1 LHFHGPKIQDYKR
14 YLQGSTYT
22 GGALQSATYW
32 ANLDNVAGGHTPFE
46 FEALVATSR
55 RWRPVVVLP
64 VDRTARERAAAEAEA
79 VGRWER
85 FDERPPIVIPAEHAE
100 DARVYVWRQW
110 SKSYFSNCGDHCAN
124 WVAYYEKW
132 TVPPSRVPWLLKVGA
147 VVLIALVLM
156 RRASRRRGRPPLP
169 RARVERRAS
178 SASPMR
184 TEATGRIRRRVS
196 SDQALPNAYD

>member
-1 LHFHGPKIQDYKR
+1 M
-14 YLQGSTYT
+14 
-22 GGALQSATYW
+22 
-32 ANLDNVAGGHTPFE
+32 
-46 FEALVATSR
+46 
-55 RWRPVVVLP
+55 VVLP

-79 VGRWER
+79 VERWEQ
-85 FDERPPIVIPAEHAE
+85 FDERPPIVVPADRRAQ

-110 SKSYFSNCGDHCAN
+110 SKSYFSNCGDHCAR

-132 TVPPSRVPWLLKVGA
+132 TVPPSRWPGFLKVGA
-147 VVLIALVLM
+147 VVLVALVLTR
-156 RRASRRRGRPPLP
+156 RRASRRGRPPLP

-184 TEATGRIRRRVS
+184 TESTGRIRRRVS